1 MPGYRIPYEETC
13 YRLTGCREMFGERGR
28 QMSTA
33 IHIDKIRK
41 KLGSREILK
50 GVTFDVETGDIFG
63 YLGPNGAGKTTTIRI
78 LLGLLRADSGELN
91 VLGQDI
97 SLAGTRMKI
106 GFALDPDGLYD
117 TMTAVENLKYYADI
131 YGVSGAGARIDK
143 VLKLVGLSDRSED
156 KVGTYSKGMRQR
168 LSLARAMVHN
178 PEVLILDEPTAGVD
192 PTGQIEI
199 RKILLDIA
207 HVEKKTVL
215 LSSHNLDEV
224 QRICN
229 RIALIDRG
237 EIKLYGELEELRQ
250 KLGRSG
256 IVIETSGGISD
267 SILEELKKQTKF
279 GFRDVSGTSLFFEN
293 REGTAGVSDIISF
306 LAGHGVKIEQAGRRE
321 ASLEDLY
328 SSILKEAE
336 QT

>member
-1 MPGYRIPYEETC
+1 
-13 YRLTGCREMFGERGR
+13 
-28 QMSTA
+28 MSTA
-33 IHIDKIRK
+33 IHIDNIRK
-41 KLGSREILK
+41 TIGTREILK
-50 GVTFDVETGDIFG
+50 GVTFNVDTGDIFG

-78 LLGLLRADSGELN
+78 LLGLLHADSGELN

-97 SLAGTRMKI
+97 RLAGTRMKI
-106 GFALDPDGLYD
+106 GFALDPDGLYN
-117 TMTAVENLKYYADI
+117 TMTATENLKYYADI
-131 YGVSGAGARIDK
+131 YNVSDSKARIDR
-143 VLKLVGLSDRSED
+143 VLGLVRLDDRSGD
-156 KVGTYSKGMRQR
+156 RVGTYSKGMRQR
-168 LSLARAMVHN
+168 LLLARAMVHD

-237 EIKLYGELEELRQ
+237 EIKLYGELADLRQ
-250 KLGRSG
+250 KMGRSA
-256 IVIETSGGISD
+256 IVIDIRGGISG
-267 SILEELKKQTKF
+267 SILEQLKKQPQL
-279 GFRDVSGTSLFFEN
+279 GFRDISGSTLFFESG
-293 REGTAGVSDIISF
+293 EGTAEVSDIIGF
-306 LAGHGVKIEQAGRRE
+306 LSGQGVKIEKVGRQE

-328 SSILKEAE
+328 SSILKEVE
-336 QT
+336 KHE